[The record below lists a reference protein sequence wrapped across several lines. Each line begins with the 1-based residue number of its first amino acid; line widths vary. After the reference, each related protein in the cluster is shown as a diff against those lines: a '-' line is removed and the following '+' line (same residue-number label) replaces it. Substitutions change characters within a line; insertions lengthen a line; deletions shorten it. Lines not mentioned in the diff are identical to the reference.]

1 MKKKVIYKVTTKYS
15 IEIETENID
24 EEKLIE
30 ELNKEFERQ
39 LKQDKTYHARTV
51 SLEYLNQKYGF
62 ELADTSLSEDEQEII
77 EQQELEKEE
86 FNKKLHEAIE
96 KLRPRQK
103 EIIIKVFFEEK
114 TQREVSIELGVDE
127 STISITL
134 ERALNNLK
142 KILKNI

>member
-51 SLEYLNQKYGF
+51 SLEYLYQKYGF
-62 ELADTSLSEDEQEII
+62 ELADTSLSEDEIERI
-77 EQQELEKEE
+77 EQHELEKEE

-114 TQREVSIELGVDE
+114 TQREVSIELGVAE

>member
-86 FNKKLHEAIE
+86 FNEKLHEAIE

-114 TQREVSIELGVDE
+114 TQREVSIELGVAE

>member
-77 EQQELEKEE
+77 EQQELKKEE
-86 FNKKLHEAIE
+86 FNEKLHEAIE

-103 EIIIKVFFEEK
+103 EIIIKIFFEEK
-114 TQREVSIELGVDE
+114 TQIEVAKELGVTKGCI
-127 STISITL
+127 STTL
-134 ERALNNLK
+134 ARALDNLRKYLK
-142 KILKNI
+142 KF

>member
-24 EEKLIE
+24 DEKLIE

-39 LKQDKTYHARTV
+39 LKQDKTYHTRTV

-62 ELADTSLSEDEQEII
+62 ELADTSLSEDEIERI
-77 EQQELEKEE
+77 EQHELEKEE

-114 TQREVSIELGVDE
+114 TQREVSIELGVAE

-142 KILKNI
+142 KILKNF

>member
-15 IEIETENID
+15 IEIEVENID

-62 ELADTSLSEDEQEII
+62 ELADTSLSEDEIERI
-77 EQQELEKEE
+77 EQHELEKEE

-114 TQREVSIELGVDE
+114 TQREVSIELGVAE

-142 KILKNI
+142 KILKIF

>member
-15 IEIETENID
+15 IEIEVENID

-62 ELADTSLSEDEQEII
+62 ELADTSLSEDEIERI
-77 EQQELEKEE
+77 EQHELEKEE

-114 TQREVSIELGVDE
+114 TQREVSIELGVAE

>member
-15 IEIETENID
+15 IEIETENIA

-62 ELADTSLSEDEQEII
+62 EPADTSLSEDEQEII
-77 EQQELEKEE
+77 EQQELKKEE
-86 FNKKLHEAIE
+86 FNEKLHEAIE

-103 EIIIKVFFEEK
+103 EIIIKIFFEEK
-114 TQREVSIELGVDE
+114 TQIEVAKELGVTKGCI
-127 STISITL
+127 STTL
-134 ERALNNLK
+134 ARALNNLRKYLK
-142 KILKNI
+142 KF

>member
-1 MKKKVIYKVTTKYS
+1 MKKKVIYKMTTKYS
-15 IEIETENID
+15 IEIEIENID

-39 LKQDKTYHARTV
+39 LKQDKTYHAKTV
-51 SLEYLNQKYGF
+51 SLEYLYQNYGF
-62 ELADTSLSEDEQEII
+62 ELADTSLSEDEIELI
-77 EQQELEKEE
+77 EQHELEKEE

-114 TQREVSIELGVDE
+114 TQREVSIELGVAE

>member
-39 LKQDKTYHARTV
+39 LKQDKTYYARTV

-86 FNKKLHEAIE
+86 FNEKLHEAIE

-114 TQREVSIELGVDE
+114 TQREVSIELGVAE

-142 KILKNI
+142 KILKNF

>member
-15 IEIETENID
+15 IEIETENIY

-51 SLEYLNQKYGF
+51 SLEYLYQKYGF
-62 ELADTSLSEDEQEII
+62 ELADTSLSEDEIELI

-86 FNKKLHEAIE
+86 FNKKLHEAID

-114 TQREVSIELGVDE
+114 TQREVSIELGVAE

-142 KILKNI
+142 KIFKKI

>member
-15 IEIETENID
+15 IEIETENIN

-51 SLEYLNQKYGF
+51 SLEYLYQKYGF
-62 ELADTSLSEDEQEII
+62 ELADTSLSEDEIERI
-77 EQQELEKEE
+77 EQHELEKEE

-114 TQREVSIELGVDE
+114 TQREVSIELGVAE

>member
-62 ELADTSLSEDEQEII
+62 ELADTSLSEDEIERI
-77 EQQELEKEE
+77 EQHELEKEE

-114 TQREVSIELGVDE
+114 TQREVSIELGVAE

-142 KILKNI
+142 KILKNF

>member
-15 IEIETENID
+15 IEIETKNID

-86 FNKKLHEAIE
+86 FNEKLHEAIE

-114 TQREVSIELGVDE
+114 TQREVSIELGVAE

-142 KILKNI
+142 KILKNF

>member
-15 IEIETENID
+15 IEIETENIN

-62 ELADTSLSEDEQEII
+62 ELADTSLSEDEIERI

-114 TQREVSIELGVDE
+114 TQREVSIELGVAE

>member
-15 IEIETENID
+15 IEIETKNID

-62 ELADTSLSEDEQEII
+62 ELADTSLSEDEIERI
-77 EQQELEKEE
+77 EQHELEKKE

-96 KLRPRQK
+96 KLKPRQK

-114 TQREVSIELGVDE
+114 TQREVSIELGVAE

>member
-15 IEIETENID
+15 IEIEIENID

-51 SLEYLNQKYGF
+51 SLEHLNQKYGF
-62 ELADTSLSEDEQEII
+62 ELADTSLSEDEIEKI

-86 FNKKLHEAIE
+86 FNKKLHEAID

-103 EIIIKVFFEEK
+103 EIIIKIFFEEK
-114 TQREVSIELGVDE
+114 TQREVSIELGVAE

-142 KILKNI
+142 KILKNF

>member
-15 IEIETENID
+15 IEIETESID

-77 EQQELEKEE
+77 EQQELEKED
-86 FNKKLHEAIE
+86 FNEKLHEAIE

-103 EIIIKVFFEEK
+103 EIVIKIFFEEK
-114 TQREVSIELGVDE
+114 TQIEVAKELGVTKGCI
-127 STISITL
+127 STTL
-134 ERALNNLK
+134 ARALDNLRKYLK
-142 KILKNI
+142 KF

>member
-86 FNKKLHEAIE
+86 FNEKLHEAIE

-114 TQREVSIELGVDE
+114 TQREVSIELGVAE

-142 KILKNI
+142 KILKNF

>member
-15 IEIETENID
+15 IEIETKNID
-24 EEKLIE
+24 EEKLID

-39 LKQDKTYHARTV
+39 LKQDKTYHAKTV
-51 SLEYLNQKYGF
+51 SLEYLHQKYGF

-86 FNKKLHEAIE
+86 FNEKLHEAIE

-103 EIIIKVFFEEK
+103 EIIIKIFFEEK
-114 TQREVSIELGVDE
+114 TQIEVAKELGVTKGCI
-127 STISITL
+127 STTL
-134 ERALNNLK
+134 ARALDNLRKYLK
-142 KILKNI
+142 KF

>member
-24 EEKLIE
+24 DEKLIE

-39 LKQDKTYHARTV
+39 LKQDKTYHTRTV

-62 ELADTSLSEDEQEII
+62 ELADTSLSEDEIERI
-77 EQQELEKEE
+77 EQHELEKEE

-103 EIIIKVFFEEK
+103 EIIIKIFFEEK
-114 TQREVSIELGVDE
+114 TQREVSIELGVAE

-142 KILKNI
+142 KILKNF

>member
-62 ELADTSLSEDEQEII
+62 ELADTSLSEDEIERI
-77 EQQELEKEE
+77 EQHELEKEE
-86 FNKKLHEAIE
+86 FNEKLHEAIE

-114 TQREVSIELGVDE
+114 TQREVSIELGVAE

>member
-15 IEIETENID
+15 IEIETENIN

-62 ELADTSLSEDEQEII
+62 ELADTSLSEDEIEII

-86 FNKKLHEAIE
+86 FNEKLHEAIE

-103 EIIIKVFFEEK
+103 EIIIKIFFEEK
-114 TQREVSIELGVDE
+114 TQREVSIELGVSE
-127 STISITL
+127 ACISITL

-142 KILKNI
+142 KNLKNF

>member
-103 EIIIKVFFEEK
+103 EIIIKIFFEEK
-114 TQREVSIELGVDE
+114 TQREVSIELGVAE

-142 KILKNI
+142 KILKKF

>member
-15 IEIETENID
+15 IEIETENVY

-77 EQQELEKEE
+77 EQHELEKEE

-114 TQREVSIELGVDE
+114 TQREVSIELGVAE

>member
-15 IEIETENID
+15 IEIETENIN

-62 ELADTSLSEDEQEII
+62 ELADTSLSEDEIERI
-77 EQQELEKEE
+77 EQHELEKEE

-114 TQREVSIELGVDE
+114 TQREVSIELGVAE

>member
-62 ELADTSLSEDEQEII
+62 ELADTSLSEDEIELI
-77 EQQELEKEE
+77 EQHELEKEE

-114 TQREVSIELGVDE
+114 TQREVSIELGVAE

>member
-62 ELADTSLSEDEQEII
+62 ELADTSLSEDEIERI
-77 EQQELEKEE
+77 EQHELEKEE

-114 TQREVSIELGVDE
+114 TQREVSIELGVAE

>member
-1 MKKKVIYKVTTKYS
+1 MKKKVIYKVATKYS

-24 EEKLIE
+24 EEKLID

-39 LKQDKTYHARTV
+39 LKQDKTYYARTV

-62 ELADTSLSEDEQEII
+62 ELADTSLSEDEIERI
-77 EQQELEKEE
+77 EQHELEKEE

-103 EIIIKVFFEEK
+103 EIIIKVFFEAK
-114 TQREVSIELGVDE
+114 TQREVSIELGVAE

>member
-24 EEKLIE
+24 DEKLIE

-62 ELADTSLSEDEQEII
+62 ELADTSLSEDEIERI
-77 EQQELEKEE
+77 EQHELEKEE

-114 TQREVSIELGVDE
+114 TQREVSIELGVAE

>member
-15 IEIETENID
+15 IEIETENIN

-62 ELADTSLSEDEQEII
+62 ELADISLREDEIERM

-86 FNKKLHEAIE
+86 FNEKLHEAIE

-103 EIIIKVFFEEK
+103 EIIIKVFFEEENIN
-114 TQREVSIELGVDE
+114 TLSMDGELLL
-127 STISITL
+127 TIFYFL
-134 ERALNNLK
+134 LCN
-142 KILKNI
+142 

>member
-15 IEIETENID
+15 IEIEVENIN

-30 ELNKEFERQ
+30 ELNKEFEKQ
-39 LKQDKTYHARTV
+39 IKQDKTYHARTI
-51 SLEYLNQKYGF
+51 SLEYLNQKYGY
-62 ELADTSLSEDEQEII
+62 ELADTSLSEDEIERI

-86 FNKKLHEAIE
+86 YYKKLHEAIE

-114 TQREVSIELGVDE
+114 TQRDVSIELGVSE
-127 STISITL
+127 ACISITL
-134 ERALNNLK
+134 ERALTNLK
-142 KILKNI
+142 KILKNF

>member
-1 MKKKVIYKVTTKYS
+1 MKKKVIYKVATKYS

-62 ELADTSLSEDEQEII
+62 ELADTSLSEDEIERI

-86 FNKKLHEAIE
+86 FNKKLREAID
-96 KLRPRQK
+96 KLTDKQRKVIYMYFWENKTIR
-103 EIIIKVFFEEK
+103 EIAK
-114 TQREVSIELGVDE
+114 ELGVYFTTVEE
-127 STISITL
+127 SYQS
-134 ERALNNLK
+134 ALKKIK
-142 KILKNI
+142 KILKKF